1 MSDND
6 GVILDHTAFGRNDL
20 EKALNC
26 CQILLYLINSLD
38 LDKKLTLDE
47 VGIISVIAEVTDIL
61 LRKHGLKEYHDH
73 DAAPDETRR

>member
-1 MSDND
+1 MND
-6 GVILDHTAFGRNDL
+6 DGTILTHHALGKNDL

-26 CQILLYLINSLD
+26 CQILRYLIQSLD
-38 LDKKLTLDE
+38 LDKQLTLDE

-73 DAAPDETRR
+73 DAASDETRR